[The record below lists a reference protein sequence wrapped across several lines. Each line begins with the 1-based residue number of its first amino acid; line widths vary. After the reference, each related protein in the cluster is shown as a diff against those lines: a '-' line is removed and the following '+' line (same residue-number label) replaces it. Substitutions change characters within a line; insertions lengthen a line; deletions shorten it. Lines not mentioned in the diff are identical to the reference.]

1 MNVTFKASSIEELGP
16 YALAALR
23 IVTALIFFLHGAQ
36 KIWGFPA
43 LPPFGLPEVY
53 SLLWVGG
60 IIEVIGGALIFF
72 GLFTRPTAF
81 ILSGEMAVAY
91 WMFHASRGF
100 YPTQNGGEGA
110 ILYCFIFL
118 LISCFGPGK
127 FSLDAVIRARVLK
140 SVSKEQEVSS
150 MPDA

>member
-1 MNVTFKASSIEELGP
+1 MNFNFVSRSAEEFGP

-23 IVTALIFFLHGAQ
+23 IVTALIFFLHGSQ

-43 LPPFGLPEVY
+43 LPAFSLPEAY

-60 IIEVIGGALIFF
+60 ILEVIGGGMIFF
-72 GLFTRPTAF
+72 GLFTRLTAF

-91 WMFHASRGF
+91 WMFHASKSF

-110 ILYCFIFL
+110 ILYCFVFL

-127 FSLDAVIRARVLK
+127 ISLDAVIRARVLK